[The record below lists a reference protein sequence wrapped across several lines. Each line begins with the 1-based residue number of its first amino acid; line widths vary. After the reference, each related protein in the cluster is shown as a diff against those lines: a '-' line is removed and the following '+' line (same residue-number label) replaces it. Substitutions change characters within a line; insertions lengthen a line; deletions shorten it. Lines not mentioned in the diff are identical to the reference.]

1 MGNRRPMSTRMG
13 AAMVAMAAAV
23 GAAPA
28 RAEPLP
34 AGFVYLRDVDASIV
48 QEMRYAGPD
57 NFVGRPVDG
66 YEAGECILL
75 KAAAEGLKKAQALL
89 KPNGLSLKVYDCY
102 RPARAVA
109 HFGRWAE
116 DAGDQKTKAI
126 HYPRIDKSKLFGL
139 GWIARVSGHS
149 RGGSVDLTIVP
160 LGAVPL
166 GAAPLGAVP
175 LGAVP
180 RPPVGEAR
188 ACTAPFDRA
197 AGTLDFGTAYDC
209 FDEHSTTA
217 HPAVKGEAARNR
229 ARLLAVMTA
238 AGFRNYAKE
247 WWHFDH
253 EASGKPPVQD
263 FPVRARGQ

>member
-1 MGNRRPMSTRMG
+1 MGNRMAMSTRVV
-13 AAMVAMAAAV
+13 AAVVAMAAAV
-23 GAAPA
+23 AAAPA

-48 QEMRYAGPD
+48 QQMRYAGPD

-89 KPNGLSLKVYDCY
+89 KPKGLSLKVYDCY

-116 DAGDQKTKAI
+116 DAADQKTKPV

-139 GWIARVSGHS
+139 GWIARISGHS

-166 GAAPLGAVP
+166 GAVP
-175 LGAVP
+175 PGAVP

-188 ACTAPFDRA
+188 ACTAPFDKASA
-197 AGTLDFGTAYDC
+197 AGALDLGTTYDC
-209 FDEHSTTA
+209 FDELSATR

-253 EASGKPPVQD
+253 EA